1 MFRARSIQSSLSIK
15 DKILSID
22 YILVIS
28 IFILGLTSI
37 LAMYSTD
44 GGELKYHTKSHILRF
59 FVFFSMFLTLSFIQ
73 IRFWHSQSYLIYIL
87 FFILLLGVKYF
98 GLTSSGSKRW
108 LDLYFMNLQPSE
120 LMKIGLILFLALLTF
135 SCVGTSSVGIFGS
148 GVSVAYD
155 PRTVGMQI
163 DDSIMQKN
171 LIGRLTLTDKKYII
185 SISAKVL
192 DGNIYLS
199 GKVDEPE
206 EKLKIIK
213 MAWETKGARS
223 VQSTVTIKGNNNFK
237 STAKDILITSQLRTA
252 LIFNKLTKATNYT
265 IDTINGKIY
274 IFGIAMTKKE
284 KEKVISEA
292 DQIHGVKDVIPSI
305 YLVEELSR
313 NKN

>member
-1 MFRARSIQSSLSIK
+1 MFKIK
-15 DKILSID
+15 KNMKNI
-22 YILVIS
+22 
-28 IFILGLTSI
+28 
-37 LAMYSTD
+37 
-44 GGELKYHTKSHILRF
+44 
-59 FVFFSMFLTLSFIQ
+59 
-73 IRFWHSQSYLIYIL
+73 
-87 FFILLLGVKYF
+87 FFILLLV
-98 GLTSSGSKRW
+98 
-108 LDLYFMNLQPSE
+108 
-120 LMKIGLILFLALLTF
+120 LLTF

-185 SISAKVL
+185 SITAKVL

-305 YLVEELSR
+305 ILVEELSR

>member
-1 MFRARSIQSSLSIK
+1 MKNI
-15 DKILSID
+15 
-22 YILVIS
+22 
-28 IFILGLTSI
+28 
-37 LAMYSTD
+37 
-44 GGELKYHTKSHILRF
+44 
-59 FVFFSMFLTLSFIQ
+59 
-73 IRFWHSQSYLIYIL
+73 
-87 FFILLLGVKYF
+87 FFILV
-98 GLTSSGSKRW
+98 LT
-108 LDLYFMNLQPSE
+108 
-120 LMKIGLILFLALLTF
+120 LLTL

-223 VQSTVTIKGNNNFK
+223 VQSTVTIKGNSNFK

-252 LIFNKLTKATNYT
+252 LIFNKMTKATNYT

>member
-1 MFRARSIQSSLSIK
+1 MKNI
-15 DKILSID
+15 
-22 YILVIS
+22 
-28 IFILGLTSI
+28 
-37 LAMYSTD
+37 
-44 GGELKYHTKSHILRF
+44 
-59 FVFFSMFLTLSFIQ
+59 
-73 IRFWHSQSYLIYIL
+73 
-87 FFILLLGVKYF
+87 FFILVLV
-98 GLTSSGSKRW
+98 
-108 LDLYFMNLQPSE
+108 
-120 LMKIGLILFLALLTF
+120 LLTF

-292 DQIHGVKDVIPSI
+292 NQIHGVKDVIPSI

>member
-1 MFRARSIQSSLSIK
+1 MKNI
-15 DKILSID
+15 
-22 YILVIS
+22 
-28 IFILGLTSI
+28 
-37 LAMYSTD
+37 
-44 GGELKYHTKSHILRF
+44 
-59 FVFFSMFLTLSFIQ
+59 
-73 IRFWHSQSYLIYIL
+73 
-87 FFILLLGVKYF
+87 FFILV
-98 GLTSSGSKRW
+98 LT
-108 LDLYFMNLQPSE
+108 
-120 LMKIGLILFLALLTF
+120 LLTF

-223 VQSTVTIKGNNNFK
+223 VQSTVTIKGNSNFK

-313 NKN
+313 SKN

>member
-1 MFRARSIQSSLSIK
+1 MKNI
-15 DKILSID
+15 
-22 YILVIS
+22 
-28 IFILGLTSI
+28 
-37 LAMYSTD
+37 
-44 GGELKYHTKSHILRF
+44 
-59 FVFFSMFLTLSFIQ
+59 
-73 IRFWHSQSYLIYIL
+73 
-87 FFILLLGVKYF
+87 FFILV
-98 GLTSSGSKRW
+98 
-108 LDLYFMNLQPSE
+108 
-120 LMKIGLILFLALLTF
+120 LALLTF

-223 VQSTVTIKGNNNFK
+223 VQSTVTIKANSNFK

>member
-1 MFRARSIQSSLSIK
+1 MKNI
-15 DKILSID
+15 
-22 YILVIS
+22 
-28 IFILGLTSI
+28 
-37 LAMYSTD
+37 
-44 GGELKYHTKSHILRF
+44 
-59 FVFFSMFLTLSFIQ
+59 
-73 IRFWHSQSYLIYIL
+73 
-87 FFILLLGVKYF
+87 FFILVLV
-98 GLTSSGSKRW
+98 
-108 LDLYFMNLQPSE
+108 
-120 LMKIGLILFLALLTF
+120 LLTF

-223 VQSTVTIKGNNNFK
+223 VQSTVTIKGNSNFK

-292 DQIHGVKDVIPSI
+292 DQIHGVKDVIASI

>member
-1 MFRARSIQSSLSIK
+1 MKNI
-15 DKILSID
+15 
-22 YILVIS
+22 
-28 IFILGLTSI
+28 
-37 LAMYSTD
+37 
-44 GGELKYHTKSHILRF
+44 
-59 FVFFSMFLTLSFIQ
+59 
-73 IRFWHSQSYLIYIL
+73 
-87 FFILLLGVKYF
+87 FFILLLV
-98 GLTSSGSKRW
+98 
-108 LDLYFMNLQPSE
+108 
-120 LMKIGLILFLALLTF
+120 LLTF

-148 GVSVAYD
+148 GVSIAYD

-213 MAWETKGARS
+213 MACETKGARS